1 VVGNT
6 LRDIRERID
15 ALRAD
20 DGRFYLVCAR
30 TGERPIPV
38 ADARFDS
45 RAAAVEAA
53 RVAEEYRSALRRYD
67 PTLGFRD
74 LIVCEDQWISADGVR
89 ADSEDLLSFCHD
101 VAGVFLETLSE
112 RGYDDVE
119 RAVFDDYLDAAEVA
133 DRDELCLELLR
144 SLVDALD
151 RHLTASERASLVAS
165 AAERL
170 PSPGPGDPDQSILRV
185 SSPSGTAERPVESAL
200 ARLRDV
206 DLIAGY
212 SVTGTRG
219 NARTWSVTLSE
230 YALAGEEF
238 RGSIAAGEDP
248 DARLPTLPLVVDLL
262 RRVPESDVAVGDA
275 TVTEDGWRLSVST
288 GAATPTGLVSV
299 AVNDVV

>member
-15 ALRAD
+15 A
-20 DGRFYLVCAR
+20 
-30 TGERPIPV
+30 
-38 ADARFDS
+38 
-45 RAAAVEAA
+45 VEAA
-53 RVAEEYRSALRRYD
+53 RVAEEYRAALRRYD

-74 LIVCEDQWISADGVR
+74 LIVCEDQWISADGVQ

-101 VAGVFLETLSE
+101 VAGVFFETLSE

-119 RAVFDDYLDAAEVA
+119 RAVFDDYLDAVEVA

-219 NARTWSVTLSE
+219 NARTWSVTL
-230 YALAGEEF
+230 L
-238 RGSIAAGEDP
+238 
-248 DARLPTLPLVVDLL
+248 VDLL

-299 AVNDVV
+299 AVDDVA